1 MFQYVPN
8 VHGNVCPE
16 ICVFPSR
23 VENPVTRGG
32 LRILRINGEGAD
44 QPLRYRAGMALM
56 HMQDPKAF
64 YGWDLRPGSDYVK
77 HTLCKAHSVR
87 Q

>member
-44 QPLRYRAGMALM
+44 QPLEYRAGMALM
-56 HMQDPKAF
+56 HMQ
-64 YGWDLRPGSDYVK
+64 S
-77 HTLCKAHSVR
+77 TLCQTMNDRNTKTASLTIR
-87 Q
+87 PNTTYL